1 MSLTDPF
8 VRRPIMTTLVM
19 VSILGAG
26 LLAYFRLPVSDL
38 PNVDFPTISVS
49 ASLPAADPETMAS
62 RLPRLWKRSFPRSQA
77 SSR

>member
-26 LLAYFRLPVSDL
+26 LLAYFRL
-38 PNVDFPTISVS
+38 
-49 ASLPAADPETMAS
+49 AG
-62 RLPRLWKRSFPRSQA
+62 Q
-77 SSR
+77 